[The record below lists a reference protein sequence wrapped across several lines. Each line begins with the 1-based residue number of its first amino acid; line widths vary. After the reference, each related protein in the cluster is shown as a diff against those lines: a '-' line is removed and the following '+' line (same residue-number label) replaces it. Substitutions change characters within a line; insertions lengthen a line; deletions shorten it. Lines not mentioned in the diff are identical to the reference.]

1 MTRYTDHLGYETD
14 LMILALDGHVVR
26 RDGYWVARSPRMP
39 DHAWG
44 NLLVLDE
51 PPDPSDPDAATRWA
65 DRFRGEFTSSIRH
78 VALAWA
84 GSRDA
89 AAETAPF
96 IARGY
101 RGVDTVALAT
111 TAPRLP
117 DGASDD
123 VAIRRLRTNAE
134 WRAADALVSHL
145 RDGAG
150 LAPRLDAFM
159 SRQLRA
165 LRRWCT
171 LGHAAFFGAFHGR
184 TLVAYLGVVVRRE
197 DGLARYQF
205 VVTHRGWR
213 RRGICGRLVAEAGAW
228 AMAHQGARRLVIAAE
243 RGSSAERIYRAAGF
257 DEVAGGVGAY
267 WRPRRPAPQPAPALD
282 EDDDDDAEDL

>member
-14 LMILALDGHVVR
+14 LMILALDGQVVR
-26 RDGYWVARSPRMP
+26 RDGYWLGRRPRHP

-44 NLLVLDE
+44 NLLVLDA
-51 PPDPSDPDAATRWA
+51 PPDPSDPDAPARWIE
-65 DRFRGEFTSSIRH
+65 RFRSEFTPSTRH

-96 IARGY
+96 VARGY

-117 DGASDD
+117 DGASDT
-123 VAIRRLRTNAE
+123 VTVRPLERNAE

-145 RDGAG
+145 RDGSG
-150 LAPRLDAFM
+150 LAPSLDAFM
-159 SRQLRA
+159 SRQLRS
-165 LRRWCT
+165 LRRWCE
-171 LGHAAFFGAFHGR
+171 LGHAAFFGAFERR
-184 TLVAYLGVVVRRE
+184 TLVACVGVVTRRE

-228 AMAHQGARRLVIAAE
+228 ALAHGGATQLVIAAE

-257 DEVAGGVGAY
+257 DEAARGVGAF
-267 WRPRRPAPQPAPALD
+267 WRPRRPAPRPDPAIDDELD
-282 EDDDDDAEDL
+282 GEDDD